1 MSPDR
6 GRSRY
11 PPLVWRGLSLLSLC
25 VACGDPAGATE
36 PSPPL
41 ILVAEDPSDAPIA
54 GLSDAE
60 LARFAQGDARFEL
73 PFRDAQGL
81 GPLYIHRSCATCH
94 EDDARGPGAVRRIA
108 VTSDADPREVLP
120 FGDVVRPRTI
130 AGATTPITAPARD
143 DVREEVRLPPAVF
156 ARGYLEAIDDAT
168 ILSWERAQASRDD
181 GISGRA
187 HRVPRASAVPLEVPG
202 ELGRFGLKARVATL
216 EEFTADA
223 LLGDMGLTSPHRPEE
238 LPNPDGVIDDQR
250 PGIDVTRE
258 EVVLIADYVRMLAL
272 PRREAS
278 DPRGAVLFEAV
289 RCAVCHV
296 PSARTR
302 ADHPIAALRSVDALL
317 YTDVLL
323 HDMGE
328 GLADG
333 VSEHDA
339 SGREWRTA
347 PLVGLRHLRGLLH
360 DGRAAGVRDA
370 IEAHASEGSEA
381 NDSIA
386 RFRALPEA
394 DRDVLVAFVEAL

>member
-1 MSPDR
+1 M
-6 GRSRY
+6 
-11 PPLVWRGLSLLSLC
+11 LLSLC
-25 VACGDPAGATE
+25 LGCGDPAGGSTDPA
-36 PSPPL
+36 PPL
-41 ILVAEDPSDAPIA
+41 VVVAEDPSDAPIA

-94 EDDARGPGAVRRIA
+94 EDDARGPGVVRRIA
-108 VTSDADPREVLP
+108 VTGEADRREVLP
-120 FGDVVRPRTI
+120 FGDVVRPRAI
-130 AGATTPITAPARD
+130 AGATTAIAAPARD

-156 ARGYLEAIDDAT
+156 ARGYLEAIEDAT
-168 ILSWERAQASRDD
+168 LLAWERAQSSRDD

-187 HRVPRASAVPLEVPG
+187 HRVPGASAVAVERAG
-202 ELGRFGLKARVATL
+202 ELGRFGLKARIATL

-238 LPNPDGVIDDQR
+238 LPNPDGVADDQR
-250 PGIDVTRE
+250 PGVDVTRE

-272 PRREAS
+272 PRREVS
-278 DPRGAVLFEAV
+278 DARGAELFESV

-302 ADHPIAALRSVDALL
+302 ADHPIAALRGVEVAL

-333 VSEHDA
+333 VPEHDA
-339 SGREWRTA
+339 GGREWRTA

-360 DGRAAGVRDA
+360 DGRAASVREA
-370 IEAHASEGSEA
+370 IDAHASEGSEA
-381 NDSIA
+381 NDSIT